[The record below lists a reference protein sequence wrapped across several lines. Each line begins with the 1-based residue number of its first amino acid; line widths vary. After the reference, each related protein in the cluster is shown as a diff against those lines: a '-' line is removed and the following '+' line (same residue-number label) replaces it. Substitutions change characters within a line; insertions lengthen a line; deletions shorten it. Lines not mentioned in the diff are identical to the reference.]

1 MNILN
6 FFGQDEFK
14 QQQIARFIVE
24 AALLQFIVSFIMIAL
39 YIFTSIEPLFLM
51 LIPFAL
57 FLFYCIIRYMLS
69 GIEFADVFTEQEY
82 NKMKKRNLIST
93 IWIFFFNGLAFF
105 FIEKS
110 LLESSIFGL
119 ISGIL
124 MWSMNTISL
133 KKSYKKISCC
143 DSILF

>member
-1 MNILN
+1 MNVLN

-39 YIFTSIEPLFLM
+39 YVFTSIEPLFLM

-57 FLFYCIIRYMLS
+57 FLFYCIIRYILS

-82 NKMKKRNLIST
+82 NKMKKQNLKFA

-124 MWSMNTISL
+124 MWGMNTISL
-133 KKSYKKISCC
+133 KKSYKKNK
-143 DSILF
+143 LL

>member
-1 MNILN
+1 MNVLN

-39 YIFTSIEPLFLM
+39 YVFTSIEPLFLM

-57 FLFYCIIRYMLS
+57 FLFYCIIRYILS

-82 NKMKKRNLIST
+82 NKMKKRNFKFA

-133 KKSYKKISCC
+133 KKSYKKNK
-143 DSILF
+143 LL

>member
-82 NKMKKRNLIST
+82 NKMKKRNLFST

-133 KKSYKKISCC
+133 KKSYKKNK
-143 DSILF
+143 LL

>member
-1 MNILN
+1 MNVLN
-6 FFGQDEFK
+6 FFSQDEFK
-14 QQQIARFIVE
+14 QHQIARFLVE

-39 YIFTSIEPLFLM
+39 YVFTSIEPLFLM
-51 LIPFAL
+51 FIPFAL
-57 FLFYCIIRYMLS
+57 FLFYCIIRYILS

-82 NKMKKRNLIST
+82 NKKKKRNLNFA
-93 IWIFFFNGLAFF
+93 IWIFFFNGLVFF

-124 MWSMNTISL
+124 MWGMNTISL
-133 KKSYKKISCC
+133 KKSYKKNK
-143 DSILF
+143 LL

>member
-82 NKMKKRNLIST
+82 NKMKKQNLIFA
-93 IWIFFFNGLAFF
+93 IWIFFSNGLAFF

-133 KKSYKKISCC
+133 KKSYKKNK
-143 DSILF
+143 LL

>member
-133 KKSYKKISCC
+133 KKSYKKNK
-143 DSILF
+143 LL

>member
-6 FFGQDEFK
+6 FLGQDEFK

-24 AALLQFIVSFIMIAL
+24 GALLQFVVSFLMLAL
-39 YIFTSIEPLFLM
+39 YAFTSIEPLFLL

-82 NKMKKRNLIST
+82 NKMKKRNLISAA
-93 IWIFFFNGLAFF
+93 WIFAFNGFAFF
-105 FIEKS
+105 LIEKS
-110 LLESSIFGL
+110 LLESAIFGL
-119 ISGIL
+119 LSGIL
-124 MWSMNTISL
+124 MWGMNTISL
-133 KKSYKKISCC
+133 KKSYKKNQ
-143 DSILF
+143 LL

>member
-6 FFGQDEFK
+6 FFGHDEFK

-39 YIFTSIEPLFLM
+39 YVFTSIEPLFLLLM
-51 LIPFAL
+51 PFAL

-82 NKMKKRNLIST
+82 NKMKKRNLIGAV
-93 IWIFFFNGLAFF
+93 WIFFFNGLAFL

-133 KKSYKKISCC
+133 KKSYKKNK
-143 DSILF
+143 LL

>member
-6 FFGQDEFK
+6 LFGHDEFK

-24 AALLQFIVSFIMIAL
+24 AALLQFIVSFIIIGL
-39 YIFTSIEPLFLM
+39 HVSTSIEPLFLM
-51 LIPFAL
+51 VIPFAL
-57 FLFYCIIRYMLS
+57 FLFYCVIRYMLS

-82 NKMKKRNLIST
+82 KKMKKRNLRGAA
-93 IWIFFFNGLAFF
+93 WAFVFNGIAFF

-110 LLESSIFGL
+110 LYESLIFGL

-133 KKSYKKISCC
+133 KKSYKKN
-143 DSILF
+143 ILL

>member
-39 YIFTSIEPLFLM
+39 YFFTSIEPLFLM

-57 FLFYCIIRYMLS
+57 FLFYCIIRYILS

-82 NKMKKRNLIST
+82 NKMKKRNLMGAA
-93 IWIFFFNGLAFF
+93 WIFVVNGLAFF

-110 LLESSIFGL
+110 LFESSIFGL

-133 KKSYKKISCC
+133 KKSYKKNQ
-143 DSILF
+143 LL

>member
-24 AALLQFIVSFIMIAL
+24 AALLQFIVSFVMIAL
-39 YIFTSIEPLFLM
+39 YVSTSIEPLFLM

-82 NKMKKRNLIST
+82 SKMKKRNLKFA
-93 IWIFFFNGLAFF
+93 IWIFFFNGFVFF

-110 LLESSIFGL
+110 LLGGLIFGL

-124 MWSMNTISL
+124 MWGMNTISL
-133 KKSYKKISCC
+133 KKSYKKNK
-143 DSILF
+143 LL

>member
-24 AALLQFIVSFIMIAL
+24 AALLQFIVSFVMIAL
-39 YIFTSIEPLFLM
+39 YVFTSIEPLFLM

-82 NKMKKRNLIST
+82 SKMKKRNLKFA

-110 LLESSIFGL
+110 LLESSLFGL

-124 MWSMNTISL
+124 MWGMNTISL
-133 KKSYKKISCC
+133 KKSYKKNEQ
-143 DSILF
+143 L

>member
-6 FFGQDEFK
+6 FFGHDEFK

-39 YIFTSIEPLFLM
+39 YFFTSIEPLFLM

-57 FLFYCIIRYMLS
+57 FLFYCIIRYILS

-82 NKMKKRNLIST
+82 NKMKKRNLKFA

-124 MWSMNTISL
+124 MWGMNTISL
-133 KKSYKKISCC
+133 KKSYKKNK
-143 DSILF
+143 LL

>member
-6 FFGQDEFK
+6 FFDKDEFK

-24 AALLQFIVSFIMIAL
+24 AALLQFIVSFLMMAL

-51 LIPFAL
+51 FIPFAL

-82 NKMKKRNLIST
+82 SKMKKRNIKFA
-93 IWIFFFNGLAFF
+93 IWILFFNGLAFF

-133 KKSYKKISCC
+133 KKSYEKNK
-143 DSILF
+143 LL

>member
-1 MNILN
+1 MNVLN

-39 YIFTSIEPLFLM
+39 YFFTSIEPLFLM

-57 FLFYCIIRYMLS
+57 FLFYCIIRYILS

-82 NKMKKRNLIST
+82 NKMKKRNLKFA

-124 MWSMNTISL
+124 MWGMNTISL
-133 KKSYKKISCC
+133 KKSYKKNK
-143 DSILF
+143 LL

>member
-6 FFGQDEFK
+6 FFGHDEFK

-24 AALLQFIVSFIMIAL
+24 AALLQFIVSFIIIGL
-39 YIFTSIEPLFLM
+39 HVSTSIDPLFLM
-51 LIPFAL
+51 VIPFAL
-57 FLFYCIIRYMLS
+57 FLFYCVIRYMLS

-82 NKMKKRNLIST
+82 KKMKKRNLRGAA
-93 IWIFFFNGLAFF
+93 WIFVINGIAFF

-110 LLESSIFGL
+110 LFESLIFGL

-133 KKSYKKISCC
+133 KKSYKKN
-143 DSILF
+143 ILL

>member
-24 AALLQFIVSFIMIAL
+24 AALLQFIVSFIMITL
-39 YIFTSIEPLFLM
+39 YVFTSIEPLLLM

-82 NKMKKRNLIST
+82 SKMKKRNLNFA
-93 IWIFFFNGLAFF
+93 IWIFFCNGLAFF
-105 FIEKS
+105 FIGKS
-110 LLESSIFGL
+110 LFESSLFGL

-133 KKSYKKISCC
+133 KKSYKRNM
-143 DSILF
+143 LL

>member
-6 FFGQDEFK
+6 FFGHDEFK

-24 AALLQFIVSFIMIAL
+24 GALLQFIVSFIMIAL
-39 YIFTSIEPLFLM
+39 YAFTSIEPLFL
-51 LIPFAL
+51 LFIPFAL
-57 FLFYCIIRYMLS
+57 FLFYCVIRYMLS

-82 NKMKKRNLIST
+82 KKMKKRNLMGAA
-93 IWIFFFNGLAFF
+93 WIFIFNGIAFF

-110 LLESSIFGL
+110 LFGSLIFGL

-133 KKSYKKISCC
+133 KKSYKKNK
-143 DSILF
+143 LL

>member
-1 MNILN
+1 
-6 FFGQDEFK
+6 
-14 QQQIARFIVE
+14 
-24 AALLQFIVSFIMIAL
+24 
-39 YIFTSIEPLFLM
+39 M

-57 FLFYCIIRYMLS
+57 FLFYCIIRYILS

-82 NKMKKRNLIST
+82 NKMKKRNLKFA

-124 MWSMNTISL
+124 MWGMNTISL
-133 KKSYKKISCC
+133 KKSYKKNK
-143 DSILF
+143 LL

>member
-1 MNILN
+1 MNVLN

-24 AALLQFIVSFIMIAL
+24 AALLQFIVSFIIIGL
-39 YIFTSIEPLFLM
+39 HVSTSIEPLFLM
-51 LIPFAL
+51 VIPFAL
-57 FLFYCIIRYMLS
+57 FLFYCIIRYILS

-82 NKMKKRNLIST
+82 NKMKKQNLKFA

-124 MWSMNTISL
+124 MWGMNTISL
-133 KKSYKKISCC
+133 KKSYKKNK
-143 DSILF
+143 LL

>member
-1 MNILN
+1 MSILN
-6 FFGQDEFK
+6 FFGLDEFK

-24 AALLQFIVSFIMIAL
+24 ATLLQLMLSFIMIAL
-39 YIFTSIEPLFLM
+39 YVFTSIEPLFLM
-51 LIPFAL
+51 VIPFAL
-57 FLFYCIIRYMLS
+57 FLFYCVIRYMLS

-82 NKMKKRNLIST
+82 NKMKKRNLNFAV
-93 IWIFFFNGLAFF
+93 WIFFVNGLAFF
-105 FIEKS
+105 FIEES

-133 KKSYKKISCC
+133 KKSYKKNK
-143 DSILF
+143 LL